1 MLPNQPVDRM
11 APLLAELERQ
21 VTRHELFK
29 RLLGVL

>member
-1 MLPNQPVDRM
+1 M

-21 VTRHELFK
+21 VTRHDLFR